1 MIKKLL
7 LISGCIT
14 FLVTAGAQDI
24 SGQWQMDSSDG
35 QQIFRL
41 DLIHI
46 TKERVRGVHCME
58 NFEKEI
64 SECFKMENKYSV
76 NLVKISENIFR
87 GNLLSGIGGNKIT
100 QELQVQ
106 YLPLDDRLLFKSI
119 KITEGE
125 FLIPAQGFLKRK

>member
-58 NFEKEI
+58 NFEKE
-64 SECFKMENKYSV
+64 
-76 NLVKISENIFR
+76 NL
-87 GNLLSGIGGNKIT
+87 
-100 QELQVQ
+100 
-106 YLPLDDRLLFKSI
+106 
-119 KITEGE
+119 
-125 FLIPAQGFLKRK
+125 